1 MSVVLVEIRR
11 GGVVEGVHRGSAVVL
26 NSAGRIERAWGDPT
40 MPILPRSSN
49 KPAQASAMVR
59 AGLPL
64 QGELLALAAASHSG
78 EAFHLDGVR
87 SILALADLDESHL
100 LTPPELPLD
109 EAVRMHVL
117 LDGGEASPVSM
128 NCSGKHAAM
137 LLTCRINGWPI
148 DTYTDPTHPL
158 QRAIHSEVTSL
169 AGEQP
174 WVSAID
180 GCGAP
185 LFGLTLEGLARLGR
199 SCLVAGPGSA
209 PRRVADAMSAH
220 PDWVAGTQRDAAA
233 LSRSLPGAL
242 VKEGA
247 EAVSLVTL
255 ADGRSI
261 ALKID
266 DGANRAR
273 PVAMA
278 GILRAIGV
286 DNPTITAQSRQVL
299 LGAGAPVGEIVPA
312 PM

>member
-1 MSVVLVEIRR
+1 
-11 GGVVEGVHRGSAVVL
+11 
-26 NSAGRIERAWGDPT
+26 
-40 MPILPRSSN
+40 
-49 KPAQASAMVR
+49 MVR

-199 SCLVAGPGSA
+199 SCLVAEPGSA

-247 EAVSLVTL
+247 EAVYLVTL